1 MQVTK
6 LPPNYLPKVSL
17 TKQSRQL
24 RVAIHNMAS
33 ENRSMDTHSS
43 HGQRIVAA
51 AAERNKEPI
60 LEVLKKYLRKPAAA
74 AEAKTILE
82 IASGTGQHA
91 AYFSQSF
98 PDLTWQPTEATV
110 ESFGSITAWAEGL
123 SNIAQS
129 PLLLDASSPTDQW
142 PVAPE
147 SCVAVVCVNMTH
159 ISPWEAT
166 QGLLAG
172 SGRVLGS
179 GGQLFIY
186 GPFFVDG
193 KPTTESNAAFDRSLR
208 AHNSSWGLRDVADVD
223 ACAAKAGLV
232 RNEMLFMP
240 ANNFTLIYS
249 KN

>member
-1 MQVTK
+1 
-6 LPPNYLPKVSL
+6 
-17 TKQSRQL
+17 
-24 RVAIHNMAS
+24 
-33 ENRSMDTHSS
+33 
-43 HGQRIVAA
+43 
-51 AAERNKEPI
+51 
-60 LEVLKKYLRKPAAA
+60 
-74 AEAKTILE
+74 
-82 IASGTGQHA
+82 
-91 AYFSQSF
+91 
-98 PDLTWQPTEATV
+98 
-110 ESFGSITAWAEGL
+110 
-123 SNIAQS
+123 
-129 PLLLDASSPTDQW
+129 
-142 PVAPE
+142 
-147 SCVAVVCVNMTH
+147 MTH